1 MANNNF
7 LIIDGNSIM
16 NRAFYG
22 IPTAKMKSKHMNI
35 YTNAI
40 YGFLNI
46 YWMII
51 DKIDPSYIAVSF
63 DLHAK
68 TFRHEMYED
77 YKGTRKSMPDELREQ
92 MPVIKEIL
100 TAMNVPIIE
109 LEGYEADDVIGTVA
123 HENTKN
129 NIFTYVLTGDKDS
142 FQLISD
148 KTHIIIPT
156 TRFGKTEYNIYTP
169 DLLMEKQNIEPYQVI
184 HIKGLMGDAS
194 DNIPGVKG
202 IGEKTAY
209 SLITKYET
217 IETIYAN
224 IDEIE
229 VTPKVKE
236 KLVEGEK
243 IAFLSKDLATIDIR
257 VPINLDYEHCKY
269 GDVHKQELYELFKNL
284 EFTKFLN
291 KYDFSEVSNTADV
304 NEANNDIINEF
315 LNISSFKIIDS
326 SNISNNMDDI
336 LNILNDTSDN
346 SKISYIL
353 NLTNYQGHVT
363 KIKLDK
369 DIFAFYFNKTNTVY
383 AFDIKSL
390 YNDNIEQMNAILKVF
405 ANSKNIKLGY
415 NVKQDILYFLNE
427 LTEKVNNFSY
437 DIMIAYYLMNSNRGN
452 YNIDYILEELYN
464 VEFNYENIKEEKNI
478 QISLFDNDSNNSDE
492 KKEKDEVLTK
502 NQIDNLS
509 IYLKAIYISH
519 EEILK
524 KLKELDMLNLFNEIE
539 MPLTETLASMEHFG
553 MYIDLEHLNLFDI
566 EITKSIKL
574 LETEIYDL
582 AGEEFNI
589 NSTQQLGN
597 ILFNK
602 LQLPTFKKN
611 KTGFSTDKDVLEKLM
626 GKHDIIDKILEYR
639 QLMKLKTT
647 YVDGL
652 KTKIAKD
659 GRIHT
664 TFMQTVASTGRLSST
679 EPNLQNIPIRL
690 ELGSKIRSFFTAKEG
705 NLIVDADYSQIELR
719 VLAHMANDEKM
730 IEAFNN
736 GIDIH
741 RLTASQV
748 FDVPLDE
755 VTSKMRSNAKAV
767 NFGIVYGI
775 SEFGLAKN
783 INISRNEAK
792 QYISNYLEKYSG
804 IKEFMDN
811 RIKIA
816 TEKGYVT
823 TIFGRRR
830 YIPELKEKN
839 KNVIQFGER
848 IAMNT
853 PIQGTAADIIKLAMN
868 KIYLSLKENNMKSK
882 LIMQVHDELIIEAIP
897 EELDKVK
904 EIMYDCMENITKL
917 LVPLSIDLNV
927 GNSWY
932 EAK

>member
-22 IPTAKMKSKHMNI
+22 IPTAKMKSKSEGI

-51 DKIDPSYIAVSF
+51 DRVDPSYIAVSF

-68 TFRHEMYED
+68 TFRHEMYEE
-77 YKGTRKSMPDELREQ
+77 YKGTRKGMPDELREQ

-148 KTHIIIPT
+148 TTHIIIPT

-169 DLLMEKQNIEPYQVI
+169 ELLMEKQNIEPYQVI

-209 SLITKYET
+209 SLIAKYET

-224 IDEIE
+224 IDELE

-236 KLVEGEK
+236 KLVEGE
-243 IAFLSKDLATIDIR
+243 AMSFLSKDLATIDIK
-257 VPINLDYEHCKY
+257 VPINLDYDHCKY
-269 GDVHKQELYELFKNL
+269 GEVHKQDLYELFTKL

-291 KYDFSEVSNTADV
+291 KFDFADISNNTT
-304 NEANNDIINEF
+304 NLNSDINKEF
-315 LNISSFKIIDS
+315 LNIKEFKIIDS
-326 SNISNNMDDI
+326 LNISDNI
-336 LNILNDTSDN
+336 EEITNILKGD
-346 SKISYIL
+346 SKLSYIL
-353 NLTNYQGHVT
+353 NLTNYQGHVN
-363 KIKLDK
+363 KIKLNK
-369 DIFAFYFNKTNTVY
+369 DVFAFYFDKTNTVY
-383 AFDIKSL
+383 VFDLENL
-390 YNDNIEQMNAILKVF
+390 YMGNIDDINSILKLF
-405 ANSKNIKLGY
+405 ISSNNIKLGY

-427 LTEKVNNFSY
+427 LKEHVHNFSY

-464 VEFNYENIKEEKNI
+464 VDFNYEDVKEAKNV
-478 QISLFDNDSNNSDE
+478 QISFFDEEANSDDS
-492 KKEKDEVLTK
+492 KKEKEEFLTK
-502 NQIDNLS
+502 AQKDNLS
-509 IYLKAIYISH
+509 IYLKAIYTSHDEIS
-519 EEILK
+519 K
-524 KLKELDMLNLFNEIE
+524 KLEEVDMLKLFNEIE

-553 MYIDLEHLNLFDI
+553 MYIDLEHLNLFND
-566 EITKSIKL
+566 EITKSIKI
-574 LETEIYDL
+574 LEKDIYEL

-602 LQLPTFKKN
+602 LLLPTFKKN

-626 GKHDIIDKILEYR
+626 GKHEIIDKILEYR

-652 KTKIAKD
+652 KTKIAQD

-690 ELGSKIRSFFTAKEG
+690 ELGSKIRSFFTAEEG
-705 NLIVDADYSQIELR
+705 NVIVDADYSQIELR
-719 VLAHMANDEKM
+719 VLAHMAQDEKM

-736 GIDIH
+736 DIDIH

-748 FDVPLDE
+748 FEVPLEE

-783 INISRNEAK
+783 INISRSEAK

-811 RIKIA
+811 TIQSA

-839 KNVIQFGER
+839 KNVVQFGER

-868 KIYLSLKENNMKSK
+868 KIYISLKENEMKSK
-882 LIMQVHDELIIEAIP
+882 LIMQVHDELIIEAVP
-897 EELDKVK
+897 DELDKVK
-904 EIMYDCMENITKL
+904 EIMYDCMEHITKL
-917 LVPLSIDLNV
+917 VVPLSIDLNV

-932 EAK
+932 DAK